1 MDIENSMCHDITT
14 DYFDFEQNAFKV
26 EQYNSKII
34 FNENFTI
41 MTKRK
46 YNCFHKLMYKLFFG
60 IKIERIKDGKKTI

>member
-1 MDIENSMCHDITT
+1 MDIKQFNLEELT
-14 DYFDFEQNAFKV
+14 FKPV
-26 EQYNSKII
+26 KYNSKMI

-60 IKIERIKDGKKTI
+60 IKVERIKDGKETI